1 MELCEDKK
9 PIILVVDDV
18 ENMERMAEVLNA
30 MYEEL
35 PEPKK
40 KTKRK

>member
-1 MELCEDKK
+1 MA
-9 PIILVVDDV
+9 VVDDV
-18 ENMERMAEVLNA
+18 ENIELMEKVLNA

-40 KTKRK
+40 KAKKA